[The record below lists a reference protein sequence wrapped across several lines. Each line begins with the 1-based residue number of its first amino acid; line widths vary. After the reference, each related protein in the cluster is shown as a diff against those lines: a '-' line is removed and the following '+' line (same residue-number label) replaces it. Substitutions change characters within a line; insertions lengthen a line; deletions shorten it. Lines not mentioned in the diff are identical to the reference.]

1 MTDQAFLGVERSA
14 SGKRWELRPVD
25 ERLAA
30 AIAQS
35 RGLPDIVGRAIAG
48 RGIGLEDIDA
58 FLSPSLRDQMPDPM
72 HLRGMDEGIA
82 RLVHAI
88 TKGEKVAVFGDY
100 DVDGATSSALIKRY
114 FAALGAPIQ
123 VYIPDRIAEGYG
135 PNTPAL
141 LKLHRDGVKL
151 VITVDCGITAFDPLG
166 AAREVGLD
174 VIVVDHHAA
183 EPRLPPAAAVINP
196 NRLDDDSPHGYL
208 AAVGVTFLVLVA
220 LNRALRDVG
229 WFKGRR
235 EPDLRNLLDLVAL
248 GTVADVVALKGL
260 NRVLTAQGLKVL
272 AQRRNVGLRALAD
285 VAGMDEMPGTY
296 HLGFLLGPRINAGGR
311 VGEPSLGADLLS
323 TEDETM
329 ARDIARRL
337 DGYNA
342 ERREI
347 EAQCLDQ
354 AIDIA
359 ENRGIGEH
367 LVYVGADGWHPGV
380 IGIVAGRLKE
390 RYNRPAC
397 VVAFDN
403 GAGKGSGR
411 SVEGVDL
418 GAHIIAGRQSDL
430 LLNGGGHKMAAGFT
444 VAEAQ
449 SEAFQAFLEE
459 RIAGELAG
467 EPIRPRLALDGG
479 LSVSGATLPLIDAL
493 ETLAPFGMG
502 NAEPRFALPH
512 ARIAQSDVVG
522 ADHVR
527 CRIAGEGGASL
538 KAIAFRCADQEMG
551 SLLLSARGGAP
562 VHLAGRLRVDRW
574 QGREQPQLMI
584 DDAAPAT

>member
-30 AIAQS
+30 AISQS

-48 RGIGLEDIDA
+48 RGIGLEDIEG
-58 FLSPSLRDQMPDPM
+58 FLNPSLRDQMPDPM
-72 HLRGMDEGIA
+72 HLRGMEEGIS
-82 RLVHAI
+82 RLLRAI
-88 TKGEKVAVFGDY
+88 RNGEKVAVFGDY
-100 DVDGATSSALIKRY
+100 DVDGATSSALFRRY
-114 FAALGAPIQ
+114 FAALGMPLQ

-135 PNTPAL
+135 PNAPAL

-151 VITVDCGITAFDPLG
+151 VITVDCGITAFDPL
-166 AAREVGLD
+166 AAAKEAGLD

-183 EPRLPPAAAVINP
+183 EPRLPAASAVINP

-208 AAVGVTFLVLVA
+208 AAAGVTFLVLVG
-220 LNRALRDVG
+220 LNRALREAG
-229 WFKGRR
+229 WFKQRR
-235 EPDLRNLLDLVAL
+235 EPDLRQLLDIVAL
-248 GTVADVVALKGL
+248 GTVADVVALRGL

-272 AQRRNVGLRALAD
+272 AQRRNIGLRALAD
-285 VAGMDEMPGTY
+285 IAGMDEMPGTY

-323 TEDETM
+323 TEDEGA
-329 ARDIARRL
+329 AREIARRL

-342 ERREI
+342 ERKQI
-347 EAQCLDQ
+347 ESQCLEQ

-359 ENRGIGEH
+359 ENRGVGEH
-367 LVYVGADGWHPGV
+367 LVYVGAEGWHPGV

-397 VVAFDN
+397 VVAFEN
-403 GAGKGSGR
+403 GVGKGSGR

-418 GAHIIAGRQSDL
+418 GAHVIAARQSDL
-430 LLNGGGHKMAAGFT
+430 LMNGGGHKMAAGFT
-444 VAEAQ
+444 VAEGE
-449 SEAFQAFLEE
+449 SEAFAAFLEE
-459 RIAGELAG
+459 RISAELAG
-467 EPIRPRLALDGG
+467 EPIRPRLSLDGG
-479 LSVSGATLPLIDAL
+479 LSVSGATLDLIASL
-493 ETLAPFGMG
+493 ESLAPFGMG
-502 NAEPRFALPH
+502 NAEPRFALPN
-512 ARIAQSDVVG
+512 ARIAHADVVG
-522 ADHVR
+522 TDHVR

-551 SLLLSARGGAP
+551 ALLLSARGGAP

-584 DDAAPAT
+584 DDAAPVS